1 METTIKSRMLEFIN
15 SLGVSIRSFESN
27 VGLANGY
34 MNTLGNSMGSDKL
47 VRLHQKYPQ
56 LSIYWLLFEEG
67 EMLCGEKST
76 ERSIKPTPT
85 PSFQNNGNSCT
96 NNQSNIPVEVLLNT
110 QSHLTE
116 SQKQNSEL
124 IRIVAHLT
132 QSN

>member
-15 SLGVSIRSFESN
+15 SLGGSIRSFESS
-27 VGLANGY
+27 VGFANGY
-34 MNTLGNSMGSDKL
+34 MNTLGNSMGSDKI
-47 VRLHQKYPQ
+47 VKLHDVYPQ
-56 LSIYWLLFEEG
+56 LSIYWLLFGEG
-67 EMLCGEKST
+67 EMLCDGKSK
-76 ERSIKPTPT
+76 ECIVGSA
-85 PSFQNNGNSCT
+85 PSFQNNGNACT
-96 NNQSNIPVEVLLNT
+96 NNQSNIPVDVLLNT